1 VGLPATNPRRNAA
14 SDSPGLGDVG
24 LAELAPAVLSPRE
37 RARFETMGG
46 QARQDFFFTLWT
58 LKEAY
63 VKARGVSLSLLV
75 KKLELDLEVSPP
87 IAHFG
92 DEIDDDASRW
102 AFRSLRLTHIVG
114 IAAAMPDGELEIV
127 PRRTRAINPPLHV

>member
-1 VGLPATNPRRNAA
+1 
-14 SDSPGLGDVG
+14 
-24 LAELAPAVLSPRE
+24 
-37 RARFETMGG
+37 MGG

-87 IAHFG
+87 IAHS
-92 DEIDDDASRW
+92 AM
-102 AFRSLRLTHIVG
+102 RLMTMPRVG
-114 IAAAMPDGELEIV
+114 HSAACV
-127 PRRTRAINPPLHV
+127 